1 MSLLR
6 FVLFSK
12 MKRINVFDI
21 YKWQNQ
27 LLFFLSQKN
36 DNLEVILIGLKN
48 VLPYNPK
55 WKVLALCKYNNLDN
69 IEIVI

>member
-1 MSLLR
+1 
-6 FVLFSK
+6 

-36 DNLEVILIGLKN
+36 DILEVILIGLKN
-48 VLPYNPK
+48 VLPYNQK

-69 IEIVI
+69 TEIVI